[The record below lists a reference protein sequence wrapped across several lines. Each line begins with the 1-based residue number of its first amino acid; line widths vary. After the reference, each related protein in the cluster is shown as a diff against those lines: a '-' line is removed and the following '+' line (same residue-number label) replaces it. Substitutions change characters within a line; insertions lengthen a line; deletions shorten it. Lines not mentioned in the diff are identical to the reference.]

1 MAGPAQPLTDRPPNT
16 TSYDTAISRAK
27 ARSAAS
33 APTPPLRNTPS
44 FDEAARATPV
54 AAPTLA
60 PPPKQVSEATAEG
73 LVRLAEA
80 QANARPEPVRED
92 PEPKEVEEPTEDQK
106 LRISIEKR
114 LKPLDVGQHL
124 MGVGEVL
131 QRVPIIPDKLEPTFR
146 TVTEYE
152 EGWVD
157 AWVHKQGDITVR
169 QYNRMMAEISLAF
182 AVHSLNGQAWP
193 VTTDRSGKVIDDAI
207 EDRLGRVRK
216 LSASVINMM
225 AMNMG
230 WFIERVNK
238 ALTSEAL
245 GNG

>member
-1 MAGPAQPLTDRPPNT
+1 MAGPAQPLTDRVPNT
-16 TSYDTAISRAK
+16 AKYDDAIARAK
-27 ARSAAS
+27 ARAAAS
-33 APTPPLRNTPS
+33 APTPPLRDTPS
-44 FDEAARATPV
+44 FDAAARMAPPTPTM
-54 AAPTLA
+54 AA
-60 PPPKQVSEATAEG
+60 PPKQVSEATAEG
-73 LVRLAEA
+73 LSRLAEA
-80 QANARPEPVRED
+80 QAAFRPEPVREN
-92 PEPKEVEEPTEDQK
+92 PEAVEEVELTEDQR
-106 LRISIEKR
+106 LRASVEKR

-157 AWVHKQGDITVR
+157 AWIRKQGEISGR
-169 QYNRMMAEISLAF
+169 QYNRLMAEVSLAF
-182 AVHSLNGQAWP
+182 SVHSLNGQAWP
-193 VTTDRSGKVIDDAI
+193 VTIDRSGKVIDDAV
-207 EDRLGRVRK
+207 EDRLGRIRK
-216 LSASVINMM
+216 LSATVINMM